1 MSSSPEYNLFI
12 KPTTISESIAGKD
25 DKTTEY
31 IILQNNTFISQH
43 IDMLSELK
51 EMKAQ
56 NDELEEFNE
65 KLERGKGCIQGI
77 AKNQYLLNIEKSKS
91 IKFYKAQLKMCFM
104 NYLYSNIFILPWL
117 IMALFNII
125 FKIKFALIIITCT
138 VQGKTFYKQYIWYK
152 NLHKNEDIHEIEKE
166 IKVLDTSSDTLHELV
181 DNF

>member
-12 KPTTISESIAGKD
+12 KPTAISETISGKD

-31 IILQNNTFISQH
+31 IILQNNVFISQH
-43 IDMLSELK
+43 IAMLNELK

-77 AKNQYLLNIEKSKS
+77 AKNQYLLNIEKSKC
-91 IKFYKAQLKMCFM
+91 IKFYKTQLNTCFTH
-104 NYLYSNIFILPWL
+104 YLYSNIFILPWL
-117 IMALFNII
+117 FIALFNFN
-125 FKIKFALIIITCT
+125 FKIKIAFIVVTLTF
-138 VQGKTFYKQYIWYK
+138 QSKMFYKQYMWYTHI
-152 NLHKNEDIHEIEKE
+152 HKNNDIMEIEKE
-166 IKVLDTSSDTLHELV
+166 IKVLDKSTDTLHELV